1 MELAVD
7 ASEVGAG
14 QLVRPV
20 LLGHLGLVLERLLLL
35 LDDLR
40 LELFDLNE
48 TAVYNAFNLCL
59 LD

>member
-1 MELAVD
+1 
-7 ASEVGAG
+7 
-14 QLVRPV
+14 V

-48 TAVYNAFNLCL
+48 TAVYNAFNLRL